1 MDTLDNTQAHCAQ
14 LHTNDKNRAEAY
26 ADRMQSLG
34 YRVTTSSDYSPTK
47 RGTVYTVTVTKP
59 ADVEPPSWWAICES
73 TTIRR
78 VTLAPLINL

>member
-14 LHTNDKNRAEAY
+14 LHTNDRHRAEAY

-47 RGTVYTVTVTKP
+47 RGTVYTVTVTRTR
-59 ADVEPPSWWAICES
+59 AEDNRSSGNTGA
-73 TTIRR
+73 T
-78 VTLAPLINL
+78 N